1 MNRIGITFGVG
12 MENTVAMAD
21 INLRAIAENLT
32 RHGIEIDQNVMNMME
47 TYGRTPI
54 DDPFYAENYTR
65 NFISAT
71 YNFIMALLSGYY
83 MLFDIFLPLFRK
95 DVDSP
100 IFNNG
105 YVRNI
110 NWKGGTT

>member
-1 MNRIGITFGVG
+1 MDMEEKEEMKGISIT
-12 MENTVAMAD
+12 MAD

-32 RHGIEIDQNVMNMME
+32 RHGIEIDQNVTNMME

-83 MLFDIFLPLFRK
+83 TAEEIGVDIVDGMLKLEDGK
-95 DVDSP
+95 DV
-100 IFNNG
+100 NNSYIRSIEYG
-105 YVRNI
+105 S
-110 NWKGGTT
+110 